1 MMTHRHSKQAI
12 VSIVSKFAVTY
23 FAFAAVI
30 IAACVLMLYAIFS
43 RAEFAHIRQ
52 NAIAIATVAE
62 QRVDVKTHELLR
74 DPDQH
79 GSPAYLAIQ
88 SELQDIVESNP
99 DVSSIYT
106 LRPGRAPG
114 QWTFVIDSQETE
126 DADRDA
132 VLEEE
137 EKGAPLGEIYEDA
150 CCPDLRAGL
159 FGPSA
164 DREVTE
170 DKWGA
175 WVSAYVPLLNDSG
188 EAVGVLGVDISA
200 DYYLRRIDELRNK
213 LLFLAS
219 TSVVLS
225 LLFGFWGMII
235 FRREQNGIDSALA
248 EHAENLEQQ
257 VQERMKA
264 FEGFTA
270 SIVHELRAPLTAMR
284 WSVEMLLDE
293 QDAPRKEV
301 EESLNTMHTQTTNML
316 AQVNDFLEAA
326 TMDSGKLRISPE
338 KGNLTKIIEQEAA
351 AMRAEALQRNLTLHV
366 VVDGVLPE
374 CLFDPMKI
382 GEVVRNFLSNALKYT
397 KAGSVEIHAY
407 VPKRSHVRVE
417 VTDTGIGISKSNIDR
432 LFRPFMR
439 IEDAEKQAIGTG
451 LGLAICKGIID
462 AHGGKIGVTSRKGR
476 GSTFWFEL
484 PLK

>member
-1 MMTHRHSKQAI
+1 MTPNQVSKKAI
-12 VSIVSKFAVTY
+12 VGIVSKFAVTH

-30 IAACVLMLYAIFS
+30 ISACVLMLYAIFS
-43 RAEFAHIRQ
+43 RAELAHIRQ
-52 NAIAIATVAE
+52 NAMAIAEVAA
-62 QRVDVKTHELLR
+62 QRVDVKMHEALR
-74 DPDQH
+74 DPDQQD
-79 GSPAYLAIQ
+79 SSAYRVIQ
-88 SELQDIVESNP
+88 SELQAVAESNP

-106 LRPGRAPG
+106 LRPGSG
-114 QWTFVIDSQETE
+114 LHQWMFVVDSQKTE
-126 DADRDA
+126 DADEDG
-132 VLEEE
+132 VIEEE
-137 EKGAPLGEIYEDA
+137 EVGASLGELYDDT

-159 FGPSA
+159 FAPSA

-175 WVSAYVPLLNDSG
+175 WVSAYVPLLDESG

-213 LLFLAS
+213 LLFLAA
-219 TSVVLS
+219 TSVILS

-235 FRREQNGIDSALA
+235 FRREQQGIDSALA
-248 EHAENLEQQ
+248 EHAEDLEQE
-257 VQERMKA
+257 VRERMKA

-284 WSVEMLLDE
+284 WSIEMLLDE
-293 QDAPRKEV
+293 PDASRKEK
-301 EESLNTMHTQTTNML
+301 EESLNTMHTQTMNML

-397 KAGSVEIHAY
+397 KQGSVEIHAY
-407 VPKRSHVRVE
+407 VPKRSHIRVE

-451 LGLAICKGIID
+451 LGLAICKGIVD

-484 PLK
+484 PLI